1 MAKAA
6 RAPMP
11 SRAQFSTALRAAA
24 SIGAHSSASTV
35 QSKAYAPLVRAVLP
49 ILRRQLP
56 IVGLT
61 SSSARDAAFASRW
74 VRSISSTASSAWGN
88 AGSTSYETSRAPTS
102 DALSS
107 AEDRANTYPHHA
119 SYQAAYLQ
127 LLNRAGMHDEVLRR
141 AQSGAFASDS
151 DVMAEVGAAQSAVG
165 MQRHGSYN
173 QSYSA
178 PPPPPSYSGAGYS
191 QPQGAAN
198 HAAGG
203 GFSRQSNSSYDD
215 DSSGGGGNRRYLG
228 SQTAPISVQL
238 VPAKIGARDVLA
250 FVLRFVAMGLVLT
263 LAWRLMSQSSGDDG
277 GIMSAFGG
285 SRTKSVDE
293 EGAVPDVKFD
303 DVKGVDDAKKE
314 LLDVVEFLRN
324 PERFQK
330 LGARVP
336 KGVLLTGPPGT
347 GKTLLARAV
356 AGESG
361 VKFFNKSAAEFEEV
375 FVGLG
380 AKRVRELFETAKANA
395 PAIIF
400 IDEIDAVGG
409 KRRASPGGRP
419 GSERQTLNQLLA
431 AMDGFDKNDNVI
443 VIAATND
450 PDSLDSA
457 LRRPGRFDS
466 TVQVSPPDMAGRVE
480 TFQLYMKKI
489 TMAAG
494 VDPMILA
501 KATPGFT
508 GAQIEAIV
516 NSAAIMAASRG
527 AAAVDMFDM
536 EEAMDKQWMGPAHRS
551 RKKTEEMMRLTA
563 FHEAGHTLA
572 ALYTNGAKELHKVTV
587 LGRGN
592 AGGVTHFFADDS
604 APANRT
610 KLMADLDVAFGGL
623 VAEELCNGYENVT
636 TGPFSDLQQATD
648 VARRYVKYFGMSK
661 VGFSQYSQDHEG
673 SEAYK
678 QLVDEEVEALL
689 QASYKR
695 CKALLQSRWHE
706 VARLA
711 DTLVERETLTADEV
725 KVVVKGGKLQP
736 LEEVLAQRE
745 AARGQDKQEGAVSVP
760 KGKSGAGG
768 SKGSSG
774 ASKGWLP
781 PLGVPSAASIF
792 GGGKADA
799 SADAAPSEAVSSTDA
814 ASNSSTAK
822 GGDAAKGGEALAAS
836 AGEAAAK
843 QEEGEKKS
851 SRGRWV

>member
-1 MAKAA
+1 
-6 RAPMP
+6 
-11 SRAQFSTALRAAA
+11 
-24 SIGAHSSASTV
+24 
-35 QSKAYAPLVRAVLP
+35 
-49 ILRRQLP
+49 
-56 IVGLT
+56 
-61 SSSARDAAFASRW
+61 
-74 VRSISSTASSAWGN
+74 
-88 AGSTSYETSRAPTS
+88 
-102 DALSS
+102 
-107 AEDRANTYPHHA
+107 
-119 SYQAAYLQ
+119 
-127 LLNRAGMHDEVLRR
+127 MHDEVLRR
-141 AQSGAFASDS
+141 AQSGAFAQDG
-151 DVMAEVGAAQSAVG
+151 DVMAEVSAAQSAAG
-165 MQRHGSYN
+165 MQRHSGYS

-191 QPQGAAN
+191 QPQGAAYQ
-198 HAAGG
+198 AAAYGQQ
-203 GFSRQSNSSYDD
+203 QSHSGYG
-215 DSSGGGGNRRYLG
+215 DSGSGGGSSKRYLG

-238 VPAKIGARDVLA
+238 VPAKIGPRDVLA
-250 FVLRFVAMGLVLT
+250 FLLRFVAMGLVLT
-263 LAWRLMSQSSGDDG
+263 IAWRLMSQSGGDD

-285 SRTKSVDE
+285 SRSKAVDE
-293 EGAVPDVKFD
+293 DGAVPDVKFD

-409 KRRASPGGRP
+409 KRKASPGGRP

-431 AMDGFDKNDNVI
+431 AMDGFDKHDNVI

-480 TFQLYMKKI
+480 TFKLYLDKV
-489 TMAAG
+489 TLAAG
-494 VDPMILA
+494 VDPMTLA

-527 AAAVDMFDM
+527 AESVDMFDL

-572 ALYTNGAKELHKVTV
+572 ALYTHGAKELHKVTV

-610 KLMADLDVAFGGL
+610 KLIADMDVAFGGL

-636 TGPFSDLQQATD
+636 TGPFGDLQQATD

-678 QLVDEEVEALL
+678 QRVDEEVEALL

-695 CKALLQSRWHE
+695 CKALLQGRWHE

-711 DTLVERETLTADEV
+711 DSLVERETLTADEV
-725 KVVVKGGKLQP
+725 QVVIKGGKLKP

-745 AARGQDKQEGAVSVP
+745 AARKEDTQEGAVSVP
-760 KGKSGAGG
+760 KGAQGPGGKAPSG
-768 SKGSSG
+768 G
-774 ASKGWLP
+774 ARGWLP

-792 GGGKADA
+792 GGGKAEPVAEGAATDTSSSGGAATASSAKASVRGADA
-799 SADAAPSEAVSSTDA
+799 QSSSGDSAAAAPSTTPAPED
-814 ASNSSTAK
+814 
-822 GGDAAKGGEALAAS
+822 
-836 AGEAAAK
+836 
-843 QEEGEKKS
+843 GEKKS